1 MFLIFI
7 SRREL
12 MTKVTIQ
19 GERWFPAEES
29 FSDELPKLWGD
40 WYCDS
45 ETGKL
50 RDVLMRRPG
59 KEIEIISENNYSIY
73 RWKAPM
79 NVAKAQKQHDELA
92 NIYRQ
97 HGVNVHYVETQRD
110 DRPNAL
116 FMRDQVF
123 MTPEGAIVC
132 RNGISAR
139 RGEERF
145 TAEALGRL
153 GVPIVKTINGDGWFD
168 GACGMWIDRETV
180 IIGTGARANKN
191 GAEQVESELRNMGV
205 SHIIRFE
212 IPYGH
217 AHLDGLINIADK
229 KTAVLFP
236 WQVPYDVVKQLIDR
250 GFTIIEATDLEEIKV
265 KASINFVAL
274 EPGKIVMPAGC
285 PDTKSK
291 MEAAGIT
298 VIETDMSEILKGW
311 GAIHCMT
318 AFLNRDPIN

>member
-1 MFLIFI
+1 MK
-7 SRREL
+7 EV
-12 MTKVTIQ
+12 KVQ
-19 GERWFPAEES
+19 GERWFPSTTPFSEEMK
-29 FSDELPKLWGD
+29 ELWGD

-45 ETGKL
+45 EIGKL
-50 RDVLMRRPG
+50 RDVIMRKPG
-59 KEIEIISENNYSIY
+59 KEIKFITENNFGDF

-79 NVAKAQKQHDELA
+79 DFTKAKQQHNELTD
-92 NIYRQ
+92 IYRN
-97 HGVNVHYVETQRD
+97 HGVNVHYVEQQRE

-139 RGEERF
+139 RGEERY
-145 TAEALGRL
+145 TAEALAKL

-168 GACGMWIDRETV
+168 GACGMWIDRNTV
-180 IIGTGARANKN
+180 ILGTGARANKE
-191 GAEQVESELRNMGV
+191 GVAQVESELRNMGV
-205 SHIIRFE
+205 TDIIHFQ

-236 WQVPYDVVKQLIDR
+236 WQIPYDVVKQLLNL
-250 GFTIIEATDLEEIKV
+250 GFNIVEVTNFEELK
-265 KASINFVAL
+265 KGSCINFVAL
-274 EPGKIVMPAGC
+274 EPGKIVMPSGNPETKEKIVNAGV
-285 PDTKSK
+285 K
-291 MEAAGIT
+291 
-298 VIETDMSEILKGW
+298 VIEADMNEILKGW

-318 AFLNRDPIN
+318 AFLKRDPIGAL

>member
-19 GERWFPAEES
+19 GERWFPVEES

-59 KEIEIISENNYSIY
+59 KEIEIISENNYSTY

-79 NVAKAQKQHDELA
+79 DVAKAQKQHDELA

-97 HGVNVHYVETQRD
+97 HGVNVHYVETQRA

-139 RGEERF
+139 RGEERY

-205 SHIIRFE
+205 NHIIRFE

-250 GFTIIEATDLEEIKV
+250 DFTIVEATNLEEIKV
-265 KASINFVAL
+265 NASINFVAL
-274 EPGKIVMPAGC
+274 EPGKVVMPAGC

-298 VIETDMSEILKGW
+298 VIEADMSEILKGW